1 MFLMFFMCEVNSSYA
16 TEIISSQ
23 SSHIPEIKYDSNE
36 DNNLFEIFSNNDN
49 NNNTNEFSQE
59 PFVKIRN
66 LNKNYGAVEALKN
79 LNLDLYE
86 GQVYTLLG
94 HNGKIFISFFFCFCF
109 FLFSTRLNINH
120 VNLYGELDD
129 TKPHITFFTQ
139 NN

>member
-1 MFLMFFMCEVNSSYA
+1 MFFMCEVNSSYA

-94 HNGKIFISFFFCFCF
+94 HNGKIFISFFL
-109 FLFSTRLNINH
+109 FLF
-120 VNLYGELDD
+120 
-129 TKPHITFFTQ
+129 FFVFDKTEY
-139 NN
+139 

>member
-1 MFLMFFMCEVNSSYA
+1 MFLIFFLCEVNSSYA
-16 TEIISSQ
+16 TEIISSPTEIISSQ
-23 SSHIPEIKYDSNE
+23 SSHIPEIKYDNE

-94 HNGKIFISFFFCFCF
+94 NNGKIFISFFL
-109 FLFSTRLNINH
+109 FLF
-120 VNLYGELDD
+120 
-129 TKPHITFFTQ
+129 FFVFDKTEY
-139 NN
+139 